1 MLDCAANAE
10 SELTMS
16 RAKTTATVAPDW
28 PAGLSPAAAQT
39 ALTGADDPRLSVE
52 WQADDGGVLKARSWQ
67 HADLPFTA
75 WLDARTWGDDPAR
88 VPDTLYQTLA
98 GHYLDWLPDT
108 VGPGAAVL
116 AALRINDGPFGW
128 LALGWGDAAIAPE
141 LLDPLGSYWLQR
153 RGMPAGAEAQRC
165 LVLLAARRL
174 LGHAIGDDTGLRLLL
189 QLDRPETAGQAD
201 RPLRIRIRGGTG
213 SRLHQATAL
222 AALPAPWRWQHRPD
236 ALHYFSALN
245 QRIAQTLRVK
255 WAAVLKATS
264 EGLAGTD
271 ALRLSGVAGRERGVD
286 SGPPARAR
294 IYSFVVDIDAA
305 GQIHHRLALEELS
318 ASAARL
324 WLFERDPASCGPA
337 ATLTRRRPSRDE
349 ATLDAFRHNLDH
361 ALMATGQQHAAL
373 ALARQDKFEVW
384 GVQPRGSTAVTLA
397 TVGSGRITATLKP
410 GTTLPLRSDRLA
422 AAQAHLR
429 ASELFDRLEAYGFS
443 AEHYFRQ
450 ARLPLVLRPRAAMR
464 GAPAGDGVNAEVRP
478 FWVDALPG
486 DCLLGRGNGPGAAAR
501 ELRPQLQVKFGSA
514 EPQVRQRLPV
524 VGGKRRSALS
534 GKRQRAQYLGLAA
547 DPRWAWHEFGHV
559 LNYAATGV
567 LELPFAHS
575 AGDALAA
582 IACDPDSAL
591 AWDAHARGQTFPWV
605 QVPRRH
611 DRPALQGWCWCG
623 QRNRLRLARGAP
635 PGPHRFGYFEE
646 QLLSSSLFRLYRC
659 LGGDTRAADR
669 APREP
674 NPVDDADLPARQ
686 AAADYAI
693 YLVMHATALLGPD
706 SISPARS
713 AEQYVQA
720 LVDADLA
727 TGLWQ
732 PQARWPLR
740 QVVPRQLSRP
750 GGVAHKLVRWAF
762 EQQGLY
768 ACADGDPGTEGVG
781 QPPPVDIFIADR
793 RRGGPY
799 RQPPPPDG
807 GYHPVPLRWQ
817 AEAAPWHADPAHLAL
832 QGDQVQLQIGN
843 RGHRVAEQ
851 VQAGLWW
858 CPAQT
863 DPAAPLPWQRLD
875 SGPGLAKRAAVPA
888 AGLAAPAFARFSLPL
903 DTALAQKATQ
913 QGGWLLA
920 QVQALGD
927 AANLGPDQPP
937 PSASTDLLALVSGDN
952 NLGLLRL
959 PTSPVGGQA

>member
-1 MLDCAANAE
+1 MLGRAANAE
-10 SELTMS
+10 SEPTMS
-16 RAKTTATVAPDW
+16 RAKTAATVAPDW

-39 ALTGADDPRLSVE
+39 ALAGADDPRLAIE
-52 WQADDGGVLKARSWQ
+52 WQVSDGGALKARSWQ
-67 HADLPFTA
+67 HIDLPFTA
-75 WLDARTWGDDPAR
+75 WLDARAWGDVPAQ
-88 VPDTLYQTLA
+88 VPDTLYRA
-98 GHYLDWLPDT
+98 VAEHYLDWLPDT
-108 VGPGAAVL
+108 ARPDPAVL
-116 AALRINDGPFGW
+116 AALRRDDGPFGW
-128 LALGWGDAAIAPE
+128 LTLGWGDAAIKHE
-141 LLDPLGSYWLQR
+141 QLDPLGSYWLQR
-153 RGMPAGAEAQRC
+153 RGMPAEAEAERC

-174 LGHAIGDDTGLRLLL
+174 LGHAIGDDIGLRLLL
-189 QLDRPETAGQAD
+189 QLDRPETADPAGHAD
-201 RPLRIRIRGGTG
+201 RPYRIRIRGGTG
-213 SRLHQATAL
+213 SRLHDATAL
-222 AALPAPWRWQHRPD
+222 AALPAPWRWQQRPD
-236 ALHYFSALN
+236 ALRYFSDLN

-264 EGLAGTD
+264 EGLAAAD
-271 ALRLSGVAGRERGVD
+271 ALRLSGVAGRERGVG

-294 IYSFVVDIDAA
+294 VYSFVVDIDAA
-305 GQIHHRLALEELS
+305 GQIHQRLALEELS

-349 ATLDAFRHNLDH
+349 TTLSAFRHHLDH
-361 ALMATGQQHAAL
+361 ALIATGQQRAVL
-373 ALARQDKFEVW
+373 ALARQGQFEVW
-384 GVQPRGSTAVTLA
+384 GVQPRGSSAVTLA
-397 TVGSGRITATLKP
+397 TVGGGKLTATLKP
-410 GTTLPLRSDRLA
+410 RTTLPLRSDRLA
-422 AAQAHLR
+422 AAQAYLR

-486 DCLLGRGNGPGAAAR
+486 DGLLGRGASPGAAAR

-524 VGGKRRSALS
+524 LG

-559 LNYAATGV
+559 LNFAATGA

-605 QVPRRH
+605 QVLRRH

-623 QRNRLRLARGAP
+623 QRNRLRLASKAP

-659 LGGDTRAADR
+659 LGGDTRAADL

-674 NPVDDADLPARQ
+674 DPIDDADLPARQ

-727 TGLWQ
+727 TGHWQ

-740 QVVPRQLSRP
+740 QRAPRQLNRP
-750 GGVAHKLVRWAF
+750 GGIAHKLVRWVF

-768 ACADGDPGTEGVG
+768 ACGAGDPATEGVG
-781 QPPPVDIFIADR
+781 QPPPVDLFIADR

-832 QGDQVQLQIGN
+832 QGDRVLLQIGN
-843 RGHRVAEQ
+843 RGSRVAEQ
-851 VQAGLWW
+851 VQGSLWW
-858 CPAQT
+858 CPAQA
-863 DPAAPLPWQRLD
+863 DPATPLPWQRID
-875 SGPGLAKRAAVPA
+875 AGPGLAKLAAVPA

-920 QVQALGD
+920 LVQALGD
-927 AANLGPDQPP
+927 AANLGLDQPP
-937 PSASTDLLALVSGDN
+937 PSAPTDLLALVSGDN

-959 PTSPVGGQA
+959 PTSPACGQA